1 MLYVTCLN
9 SCALHWRPSITRAP
23 PTASVLPT
31 PLIPYL
37 SHKKLPTHCAV
48 SVLWCLQYVLTLS
61 KTPLSLSPFC
71 PSPWPCC
78 CLCYPYLLPRAEYFF
93 PLILCIEWNLDCD
106 LLEGREQVYS
116 AWLNINVEYIVNWI
130 EVLKAIY
137 HIVHC
142 SCEDT
147 YIYNSIFT
155 WKIHFGNRSFK
166 TPSIMFSLYA
176 LIAYL
181 SQEYFIDNNYPV
193 PLII

>member
-9 SCALHWRPSITRAP
+9 SCALLKTLHNQSTTYCFCAP
-23 PTASVLPT
+23 HHSSPIWVIRS
-31 PLIPYL
+31 
-37 SHKKLPTHCAV
+37 SPTHCAV
-48 SVLWCLQYVLTLS
+48 SVLWCLQYVPHSLQDSFPFLLS
-61 KTPLSLSPFC
+61 VHHHDHVVVYAILIFYLELNTFSFNPLHWMEPRLW
-71 PSPWPCC
+71 SPWGQRTGLQ
-78 CLCYPYLLPRAEYFF
+78 CLA
-93 PLILCIEWNLDCD
+93 
-106 LLEGREQVYS
+106 QH
-116 AWLNINVEYIVNWI
+116 NVEYIVNWI

-181 SQEYFIDNNYPV
+181 SQEYFIDSNYPV